1 MLFICPI
8 LVLFFL
14 YVFKLKLTVNQ
25 FIYLIIVAVI
35 TIISSAIEGFFVE
48 NFLFSLY
55 LLFPLFILITSK
67 SKAYNEFTN
76 QYYFHNFFS
85 KFTILLAIVNVS
97 AFIYSQFLITGDQN
111 FEDSFTGLYG
121 SSGFGSH
128 TLSIINLMVSVYY
141 FYSKKYFKFM
151 LFLIC
156 GILGF
161 YGLGLMVFLL
171 AFFLVFLS
179 NLYKYWR
186 TFAMVVLSGLMA
198 AYSLY
203 IFNPENFRYLEK
215 NINYAQLVID
225 DYSYEKQMKTAN
237 DTLIT
242 RVPRFI
248 TFLDGSQKRFFND
261 PKVFLIGTSPGGYN
275 SRVAFYFNGDFMT
288 NKFIKNNFNNRTE
301 YHKEDIFPLLNRKY
315 IERPY
320 NDGTR
325 NQTFS
330 SLVSIL
336 LEYGFFVGGIFLFW
350 FFSKIRRIRKK
361 LYPHNKA
368 QSQYV
373 KFLGYFMFFLLLVQN
388 YFEYPE
394 IIFPILILIKLMEID
409 HYNTVFDEP
418 EQ

>member
-1 MLFICPI
+1 
-8 LVLFFL
+8 VLFFL

-35 TIISSAIEGFFVE
+35 TIISSAIEGFFIE

-97 AFIYSQFLITGDQN
+97 AFIYSQFLITVDQN

-275 SRVAFYFNGDFMT
+275 SRVAFYFNGDFMK

-388 YFEYPE
+388 YFEYSE

-409 HYNTVFDEP
+409 HYNTIFDEP

>member
-1 MLFICPI
+1 M
-8 LVLFFL
+8 LFFL

-394 IIFPILILIKLMEID
+394 IIFPILILIKLM
-409 HYNTVFDEP
+409 
-418 EQ
+418 

>member
-1 MLFICPI
+1 
-8 LVLFFL
+8 VLFFL

-35 TIISSAIEGFFVE
+35 TIISSAIEGFFIE

-275 SRVAFYFNGDFMT
+275 SRVAFYFNGDFMK

-409 HYNTVFDEP
+409 HYNTIFDEP

>member
-1 MLFICPI
+1 M
-8 LVLFFL
+8 LFFL

>member
-1 MLFICPI
+1 LIFICPI

-35 TIISSAIEGFFVE
+35 TIISSAIEGFFIE

-275 SRVAFYFNGDFMT
+275 SRVAFYFNGDFMK

-388 YFEYPE
+388 YFEYSE

-409 HYNTVFDEP
+409 HYNTIFDEP

>member
-1 MLFICPI
+1 
-8 LVLFFL
+8 VLFFL

>member
-1 MLFICPI
+1 M
-8 LVLFFL
+8 LFFL

-35 TIISSAIEGFFVE
+35 TIISSAIEGFFIE

-275 SRVAFYFNGDFMT
+275 SRVAFYFNGDFMK

-388 YFEYPE
+388 YFEYSE

-409 HYNTVFDEP
+409 HYNTIFDEP

>member
-1 MLFICPI
+1 MVDLPNTM
-8 LVLFFL
+8 VLGRPTM
-14 YVFKLKLTVNQ
+14 V
-25 FIYLIIVAVI
+25 
-35 TIISSAIEGFFVE
+35 
-48 NFLFSLY
+48 
-55 LLFPLFILITSK
+55 LFPLFILITSK

-275 SRVAFYFNGDFMT
+275 SRVAFYFNGDFMK

-388 YFEYPE
+388 YFEYSE

-409 HYNTVFDEP
+409 HYNTIFDEP

>member
-1 MLFICPI
+1 MIFICPI

-35 TIISSAIEGFFVE
+35 TIISSAIEGFFIE

-275 SRVAFYFNGDFMT
+275 SRVAFYFNGDFMK

-388 YFEYPE
+388 YFEYSE

-409 HYNTVFDEP
+409 HYNTIFDEP